1 MIRCVAIDDE
11 PLALKQ
17 IAEYI
22 KLTPFLELAG
32 LFESALQSMEVLV
45 NSKVDLMFV
54 DINMPDLS
62 GMDFVKSLENPP
74 KIIFVTAYSDYAV
87 EGFKVNAIDYLLKP
101 IGYSDFFKSA
111 NKARNYFE
119 SIQNRQIKEESDKN
133 YLFVKTGYKTERV
146 CLDDIIYFEGMREY
160 VRIHL
165 INGKTLMPLISLRVL
180 EEQLPS
186 DNFMRVHRSF
196 IVNLS
201 KIVSVEHARII
212 FENKVYIPVSEQYK
226 ELFQNFINLNSLR

>member
-1 MIRCVAIDDE
+1 MIQCIVIDDE

-17 IAEYI
+17 IATYI
-22 KLTPFLELAG
+22 KKTPFLELVG
-32 LFESALQSMEVLV
+32 QFESALQSMELV
-45 NSKVDLMFV
+45 VNTKVDLMFV
-54 DINMPDLS
+54 DINMPDIS
-62 GMDFVKSLENPP
+62 GMDFVKSLANPP

-101 IGYSDFFKSA
+101 VGYPDFLKSA
-111 NKARNYFE
+111 NKAKDHFE
-119 SIQNRQIKEESDKN
+119 SLINRQIKEETDKK
-133 YLFVKTGYKTERV
+133 YLFVKSGYKTERV
-146 CLDDIIYFEGMREY
+146 CFDDIIYFEGMREY

-201 KIVSVEHARII
+201 KIVSVEHSRVI
-212 FENKVYIPVSEQYK
+212 FEDKVYIPVSEQYK
-226 ELFQNFINLNSLR
+226 ELFQNFINSKSLG